1 MESIALMVKKVSGE
15 DVNLCYQCDKC
26 TSGCPVA
33 YAMDFSPAQIIHACQ
48 LGMRDMVLNS
58 SSIWLCAACETCNT
72 RCPQGLDILKVMDAL
87 RTIARREKIKPK
99 VPEILAFY
107 ETALRSLRLTGT
119 IYEAGVGAVMKMRTG
134 TLMKDRALM
143 MEYIKKG
150 RLGLFPKIRNVFR
163 VNRIFKRV
171 RKYEEF

>member
-1 MESIALMVKKVSGE
+1 
-15 DVNLCYQCDKC
+15 
-26 TSGCPVA
+26 
-33 YAMDFSPAQIIHACQ
+33 
-48 LGMRDMVLNS
+48 
-58 SSIWLCAACETCNT
+58 
-72 RCPQGLDILKVMDAL
+72 
-87 RTIARREKIKPK
+87 

-119 IYEAGVGAVMKMRTG
+119 IYEVGVGAVMKMRTG
-134 TLMKDRALM
+134 TLVKDRALM